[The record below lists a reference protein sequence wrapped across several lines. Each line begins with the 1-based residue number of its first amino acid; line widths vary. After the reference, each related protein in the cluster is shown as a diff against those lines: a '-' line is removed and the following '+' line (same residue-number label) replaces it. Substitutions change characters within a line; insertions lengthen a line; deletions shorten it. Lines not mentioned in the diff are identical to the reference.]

1 MPIPNGACKTH
12 IVVQVGGYVLREGAI
27 KSLRLELDEAA
38 VSIHSIAEKEGVL
51 GNCQEMETSEAQ
63 VLRP

>member
-1 MPIPNGACKTH
+1 
-12 IVVQVGGYVLREGAI
+12 VVQVGGYVLREGAI